1 MNQHLF
7 IISPATPAR
16 SWKQHTLH
24 TTAGEIERTLGFR
37 PNQRNDIEGKVSK
50 CWSFRVEGHPDIFSI
65 WDWKGSA
72 ERGEW
77 SAFGD
82 GAVLDLLFPRKP

>member
-1 MNQHLF
+1 MNQNLF
-7 IISPATPAR
+7 IISPAKPTR

-24 TTAGEIERTLGFR
+24 TTAEKIERVLGF
-37 PNQRNDIEGKVSK
+37 PANLEDDPDKVTHS
-50 CWSFRVEGHPDIFSI
+50 WSFRVEGHPDIFAI

-82 GAVLDLLFPRKP
+82 SAVFDLLFPAKP